1 MSLARAAMLF
11 ARAGSCYVA
20 AARLE
25 EETARR
31 GSGADDAVGGDP
43 GTVDAGRRAE
53 AAAGPDPRPTG
64 QGRRER
70 SRSPRSQAAAE
81 LEAIARLRGGPH
93 YQTGRVPLP
102 ALHDLL
108 AIWGTRHAGLVAPGA
123 SDTGAGGHGA
133 EAGLGGADAWHGD
146 SDPDRADDSD
156 RDGTGAASSGELQH
170 GAPPASRARDVDA
183 ADGVVAAPSA
193 APTASGWPF
202 QGVWAAPEGHGEP
215 HTAAPVTSVD

>member
-64 QGRRER
+64 QGQRER

-81 LEAIARLRGGPH
+81 L
-93 YQTGRVPLP
+93 RVPLPLP

-123 SDTGAGGHGA
+123 SDTVAGGHGA
-133 EAGLGGADAWHGD
+133 EAGLGGAGAWHGD

>member
-64 QGRRER
+64 QGQRER
-70 SRSPRSQAAAE
+70 SRSPSSQAAAE
-81 LEAIARLRGGPH
+81 L
-93 YQTGRVPLP
+93 RVPLPLP

-133 EAGLGGADAWHGD
+133 EAGLGGAGAWHGD